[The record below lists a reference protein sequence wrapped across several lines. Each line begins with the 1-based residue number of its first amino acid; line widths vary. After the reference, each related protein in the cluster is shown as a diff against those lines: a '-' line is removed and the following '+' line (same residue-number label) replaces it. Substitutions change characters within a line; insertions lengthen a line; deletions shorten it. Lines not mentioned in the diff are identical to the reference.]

1 MRKMLPIALLLAG
14 VGCSIPRRHDP
25 SLVKKP
31 AIPLVEEAP
40 PTQPLSDGSLWRDRP
55 FVVDLR
61 AFRINDLVTL
71 RISESTNA
79 ISKADTTTSRDGSNK
94 LTSPT
99 LFGTLATFGIGSG
112 GDAARSTGTQN
123 KFAGKGTTGR
133 SATFTT
139 VVTARVVKV
148 IGNGNL
154 IVEGFRDIQLNN
166 ETQRLYVAGMVD
178 PNRLDKDN
186 SIASGQVAELRIGYG
201 GQGVV
206 DETLKPGFISR
217 LLNYVWP
224 F

>member
-1 MRKMLPIALLLAG
+1 MRKMLPIILLLAG
-14 VGCSIPRRHDP
+14 LGCSIPRRHDP
-25 SLVKKP
+25 NLVKKP
-31 AIPLVEEAP
+31 TIPLVEEVPAP
-40 PTQPLSDGSLWRDRP
+40 QPLNEGSLWRDRP
-55 FVVDLR
+55 YVADLR
-61 AFRINDLVTL
+61 AFRVNDLVTL

-79 ISKADTTTSRDGSNK
+79 ISKADVATARDGSNK
-94 LTSPT
+94 LNAPV
-99 LFGTLATFGIGSG
+99 LFGVLSDFGIGRG
-112 GDAARSTGTQN
+112 GSDSRSTGTQN
-123 KFAGKGTTGR
+123 KYAGKGTTGR

-178 PNRLDKDN
+178 PARLDKDN

-206 DETLKPGFISR
+206 DETLKPGVISR
-217 LLNYVWP
+217 LLAYIWP